1 MGAGGPSQ
9 QPTSGHTES
18 RASLTHSANMEPC
31 LGCRGQQDSSSLS
44 PAGLQ
49 LWMRLGL
56 TEKGPFEKIKE
67 ALCCFYHFPLS
78 LKEDKTYIMHF

>member
-1 MGAGGPSQ
+1 MLVVPASSPPQ
-9 QPTSGHTES
+9 VTLRPRTS
-18 RASLTHSANMEPC
+18 LIHSTNMEPC

-44 PAGLQ
+44 LAGLQ

-67 ALCCFYHFPLS
+67 ALCCFYHFP
-78 LKEDKTYIMHF
+78 